1 MHNSFCLPENWPFL
15 RQKKQKKKKKMISI
29 RILFPAAMLSFP
41 FTAAVVAVA
50 RLVRNHGRR

>member
-1 MHNSFCLPENWPFL
+1 LFARKLAIS
-15 RQKKQKKKKKMISI
+15 RAKKQKKKKKMISI
-29 RILFPAAMLSFP
+29 KILFPAAMFSFP